1 VIRSGEFEMILSM
14 GASTIAVIAEM
25 TRQIKALE
33 AELNESFES
42 HPDADI
48 ITSLPGLGPILGAR
62 VLGEFG
68 DDPNRCQDA
77 RSRKTYAGTAPLTRA
92 SGTKKVVLARFVR
105 NRHLGDA
112 TYLWAFASLSSSP
125 GARAYYDSLRAK
137 GDGHNCALRALSNH
151 LVGILHGCLA
161 HREAYDETKAWG
173 HQAGNAPD
181 GAARAA

>member
-1 VIRSGEFEMILSM
+1 GARPRPRAGRALSLSALQATLRRGGRQRNLERRAQEIQQALRAPQLEAPVTVTRAYGVV
-14 GASTIAVIAEM
+14 GASTIAVITEM

-68 DDPNRCQDA
+68 DDPNRYQDA
-77 RSRKTYAGTAPLTRA
+77 RSRKNYAGTAPITRA

-105 NRHLGDA
+105 NRRLGDA
-112 TYLWAFASLSSSP
+112 TRLWAFASLTSSP
-125 GARAYYDSLRAK
+125 GSRAYYDS
-137 GDGHNCALRALSNH
+137 
-151 LVGILHGCLA
+151 
-161 HREAYDETKAWG
+161 
-173 HQAGNAPD
+173 
-181 GAARAA
+181 